1 MMTRID
7 FTQRDHAQALEKA
20 LSGELGMAA
29 AESRLGRADLYR
41 QFKAPVP
48 AVLEDLLDVAMAL
61 YVADRLVRRSPGKEI
76 DPQGQVQGRE
86 FSLVLPVRE
95 VGRWRDSEI
104 QQALILAIE
113 AYTGDGWS
121 FEFVQHASTDAQGQ
135 GMFAIDRPEHP
146 LVGLFS
152 GGLDSLAGAVNQLLD
167 PKFDAGIFAVATSN
181 SRLAATQL
189 VTLSSLSSVV
199 PGKSILPVRFDH
211 DFHPIT
217 SEAVDEHD
225 QEKSQRA
232 RGFLFAALGAV
243 VAQMAGVDALHV
255 YENGVGAIN
264 LGYTGASLG
273 LDHTRAMN
281 PIALERMGA
290 FISTLLERSFQLVN
304 RSLWKT
310 KGEMCLKLKQAGFA
324 DLAAQTMS
332 CDGFSA
338 VRATPVQCGRCTSC
352 LLRRVSLHHAG
363 ITDPGDQY
371 RLDLTAQTILPSE
384 DRFVGLRGMLSQVE
398 TLRRALPQPH
408 GLIRAFPDLRA
419 VRNAIVRLEG
429 RTVLDVD
436 TELVRLYTAY
446 VSEWAAFRSS
456 FTAFRSD
463 PNPSLGAVSTVAV

>member
-7 FTQRDHAQALEKA
+7 FGQRDQTRALEIA
-20 LSGELGMAA
+20 LAGELGMAA

-41 QFKAPVP
+41 QFKSPVP

-76 DPQGQVQGRE
+76 DPQGQAQGRE

-95 VGRWRDSEI
+95 VGRWQNPEL
-104 QQALILAIE
+104 QQALVLAIE

-121 FEFVQHASTDAQGQ
+121 FEFTQRAFMDTPEQ

-146 LVGLFS
+146 FVGLFS

-167 PKFDAGIFAVATSN
+167 PKFDTGIFAVATSN

-189 VTLSSLSSVV
+189 LTLSSLSAIV

-211 DFHPIT
+211 DFNPIT
-217 SEAVDEHD
+217 SESVNEHN

-243 VAQMAGVDALHV
+243 VTQMAGVNALHV

-281 PIALERMGA
+281 PFAIERMQT
-290 FISTLLERSFQLVN
+290 FISTLLGRDFQIVN

-310 KGEMCLKLKQAGFA
+310 KGEMCLELKRAGFA

-352 LLRRVSLHHAG
+352 LLRRVSLYHAG
-363 ITDPGDQY
+363 ISDSGNQY
-371 RLDLTAQTILPSE
+371 RIDLAAQTLLPSE
-384 DRFVGLRGMLSQVE
+384 DRFIGLRGMLSQVE
-398 TLRRALPQPH
+398 TLKRALAQPH
-408 GLIRAFPDLRA
+408 GLMRAFPDLRA

-429 RTVLDVD
+429 RPVHEVD
-436 TELVRLYTAY
+436 TELVRMYTAY
-446 VSEWAAFRSS
+446 VSEWTAFRSS

-463 PNPSLGAVSTVAV
+463 PNPSLGTASTVAV